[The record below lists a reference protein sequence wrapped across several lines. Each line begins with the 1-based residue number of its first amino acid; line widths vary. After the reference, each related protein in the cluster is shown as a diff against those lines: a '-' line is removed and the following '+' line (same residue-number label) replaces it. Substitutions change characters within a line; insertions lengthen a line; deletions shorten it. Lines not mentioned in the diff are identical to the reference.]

1 MRRDP
6 LKSYVTKGGFF
17 RSVVEDGSDVIFI
30 VDHDGNILYHNNAVK
45 RNLGYGPGKLTGRNF
60 FDFLKPD
67 SASATRKGFNAST
80 KKSFNRGVEFQFRC
94 KDGSYKFLEF
104 NSINLKQKEGIK
116 GLILDCRDITQRK
129 RDAAELL
136 HAQQVK
142 EQFMANIS
150 HEIRTPIN
158 GISGIASLL
167 STGTPPEEAKTY
179 LNAIRSAA
187 DNLKVIINDILDVSA
202 IESGKLKFEKIAF
215 NLEELLPA
223 LASTF
228 TVQLRSKNLQ
238 LNLEQSPEA
247 HRIFYGDPV
256 RLNQILINL
265 VGNALKF
272 TQQGSITVAV
282 SVEKKEK
289 EQWHLKF
296 EVKDTGIGI
305 PPDKLGNLFERF
317 IQADS
322 SITRKYGGTGLG
334 LTIVKQLAELQKG
347 SIRVNSIEGVGS
359 VFTVV
364 IPYAL
369 SGDEGTRTAPN
380 KAATDPTSFQHM
392 RVLLVEDNDINKLYA
407 GSILKSWGVNYEVAE
422 DGFIALEKL
431 KTFRPGLIL
440 MDIQMPVMDGFEA
453 TRAIR
458 LGDASIRNIPVIALT
473 ANSTQTI
480 IDKCTASGMNGYL
493 PKPFTPA
500 ELGGILSRFAGAAA
514 ATEKRVNV
522 RATAKP
528 GLYFDLT
535 YLIQVSNHDQTFIF
549 DIVNSFLS
557 TSQVHLENMRK
568 HLVDK
573 SWAEIG
579 QIAHKMKPSLT
590 MIGAESARQLASE
603 IEEKSTSNSSRTA
616 FTKLVR
622 SFIDQVSHS
631 VDALGKF
638 SLKPGS

>member
-1 MRRDP
+1 F
-6 LKSYVTKGGFF
+6 K
-17 RSVVEDGSDVIFI
+17 
-30 VDHDGNILYHNNAVK
+30 
-45 RNLGYGPGKLTGRNF
+45 
-60 FDFLKPD
+60 
-67 SASATRKGFNAST
+67 
-80 KKSFNRGVEFQFRC
+80 C

-104 NSINLKQKEGIK
+104 NSINLYHKEGIK

-187 DNLKVIINDILDVSA
+187 ENLKVIISDILDVSA
-202 IESGKLKFEKIAF
+202 IESGKLKFERIAF

-223 LASTF
+223 LAGTF
-228 TVQLRSKNLQ
+228 TVQVRNKNL
-238 LNLEQSPEA
+238 NLITEQSPET
-247 HRIFYGDPV
+247 HRIFFGDPV

-272 TQQGSITVAV
+272 TQQGSITVSV
-282 SVEKKEK
+282 SVDKKEK
-289 EQWHLKF
+289 AQWYLKF

-317 IQADS
+317 VQADS
-322 SITRKYGGTGLG
+322 SITRKFGGTGLG
-334 LTIVKQLAELQKG
+334 LTIVKQLAELQNG
-347 SIRVNSIEGVGS
+347 TIRVNSIEGVGS

-364 IPYAL
+364 IPYSL
-369 SGDEGTRTAPN
+369 SGDSATRSAQHTS
-380 KAATDPTSFQHM
+380 ATDPQAFRNLS
-392 RVLLVEDNDINKLYA
+392 VLLVEDNDINKLYA
-407 GSILKSWGVNYEVAE
+407 SSILKAWGLTYQVAE

-458 LGDASIRNIPVIALT
+458 LGDAAIRSIPVIALT
-473 ANSTQTI
+473 ANATQTI
-480 IDKCTASGMNGYL
+480 IDQCTAAGMNGYL

-500 ELGGILSRFAGAAA
+500 ELSGILSRFAGAAA
-514 ATEKRVNV
+514 ASEKKP
-522 RATAKP
+522 AKSAAAKFGHP
-528 GLYFDLT
+528 FDLT

-549 DIVNSFLS
+549 DIVNSFLNS
-557 TSQVHLENMRK
+557 SISHLENLRK
-568 HLVDK
+568 HLTDN
-573 SWAEIG
+573 SWEEIG
-579 QIAHKMKPSLT
+579 VIAHKMKPSLT
-590 MIGAESARQLASE
+590 MIGAEEARALASHLE
-603 IEEKSTSNSSRTA
+603 NEAKSDSGRTA
-616 FTKLVR
+616 YAKAVR
-622 SFIDQVSHS
+622 TFIDQV
-631 VDALGKF
+631 ALTVAALEKF
-638 SLKPGS
+638 SLKPVS

>member
-1 MRRDP
+1 MPRDP
-6 LKSYVTKGGFF
+6 LKSYVAKGGFF

-30 VDHDGNILYHNNAVK
+30 VDHEGLILYHNHAVR
-45 RNLGYGPGKLTGRNF
+45 RNLGYAAGTLTGRSF
-60 FDFLKPD
+60 FDLLNPG
-67 SASATRKGFNAST
+67 SAASTRKGFKAST
-80 KKSFNRGVEFQFRC
+80 RKPFNRGVEFQFKC

-104 NSINLKQKEGIK
+104 NSINLYHKEGIK

-187 DNLKVIINDILDVSA
+187 ENLKVIINDILDVSA

-228 TVQLRSKNLQ
+228 TVQVRNKNLS
-238 LNLEQSPEA
+238 LVTEQSPET
-247 HRIFYGDPV
+247 HRIFFGDPV

-272 TQQGSITVAV
+272 THQGSITVTV
-282 SVEKKEK
+282 SVDKKEK
-289 EQWHLKF
+289 KQWHLKF

-317 IQADS
+317 VQADS

-334 LTIVKQLAELQKG
+334 LTIVKQLAELQNG
-347 SIRVNSIEGVGS
+347 TIRVNSIEGVGS
-359 VFTVV
+359 IFTVV
-364 IPYAL
+364 IPYSL
-369 SGDEGTRTAPN
+369 SGDSSTRSTLQAPT
-380 KAATDPTSFQHM
+380 TDPESFNNLS
-392 RVLLVEDNDINKLYA
+392 VLLVEDNDINKLYA
-407 GSILKSWGVNYEVAE
+407 SSILKSWGLSYQIAE

-458 LGDASIRNIPVIALT
+458 LGDDSIRNIPVIALT
-473 ANSTQTI
+473 ANATQAI
-480 IDKCTASGMNGYL
+480 IDQCTAAGMNGYL

-500 ELGGILSRFAGAAA
+500 ELSGILSRFAGAAKA
-514 ATEKRVNV
+514 INRKPARS
-522 RATAKP
+522 ATAKP
-528 GLYFDLT
+528 GLHFDLT

-549 DIVNSFLS
+549 DIIHSFLNS
-557 TSQVHLENMRK
+557 SNNHLENIRK
-568 HLVDK
+568 HLDNK
-573 SWAEIG
+573 AWTDIG
-579 QIAHKMKPSLT
+579 GIAHKMKPSLT
-590 MIGAESARQLASE
+590 MIGAEDARALASKLE
-603 IEEKSTSNSSRTA
+603 TEATTDSSRTA
-616 FTKLVR
+616 YTKLVR
-622 SFIDQVSHS
+622 TFIDQVARTIE
-631 VDALGKF
+631 ALEKF
-638 SLKPGS
+638 SLKPVT